1 MKNKTSYNQNSTQP
15 PLEQC
20 RNTNNLSFVLINTIE
35 ILDCSSSD
43 FNIKKLKDDR

>member
-1 MKNKTSYNQNSTQP
+1 MENKTFHNQNSIQT

-20 RNTNNLSFVLINTIE
+20 RNTNNLSFVLFNTIE